1 MTYDI
6 VSMAVFIRDPNVA
19 DRVGQLLDQTSE
31 RYSQRDERNCRWHSS
46 IATGSVAERIR
57 EMQ

>member
-1 MTYDI
+1 MTYDL

-31 RYSQRDERNCRWHSS
+31 RYSQRNEGNCCWHSS
-46 IATGSVAERIR
+46 ITTGSVAKRI
-57 EMQ
+57 